1 MLNKIRISLLFLILL
16 GLNIPSMSQTIS
28 ADLKKITENSDAII
42 TGKVIDQKSEWNSD
56 KTRIFT
62 KVNIKVDEFLK
73 GSAHQSTII
82 VIHPGGEVGEVG
94 EIYSHVPGF
103 FDNENVLLFL
113 QKSEDNNSY
122 KVMEGESGKISMTDD
137 KQTSN
142 KKNIS
147 AYKKQIKTFVEQ

>member
-73 GSAHQSTII
+73 GSAHQSNII

>member
-73 GSAHQSTII
+73 GSAHQSNII

-94 EIYSHVPGF
+94 EVYSHVPGF
-103 FDNENVLLFL
+103 YDNENVLLFL

>member
-73 GSAHQSTII
+73 GSAHQSNII

-103 FDNENVLLFL
+103 YDNENVLLFL